1 MIRINTQ
8 AVDPAGEA
16 GRAIANG
23 DGPDGEPGEFDTS
36 SFHVPEA
43 RLDPH
48 GTARRTP
55 WTRIRKTV
63 DWTMTKAAGVAFDA
77 AQLVNRYRPNPSF
90 TPKWSD
96 KPLLKSWEK

>member
-16 GRAIANG
+16 GKTIANG
-23 DGPDGEPGEFDTS
+23 VGPDRAPGESDTTS
-36 SFHVPEA
+36 LTVPDA

-55 WTRIRKTV
+55 WTRARKTV
-63 DWTMTKAAGVAFDA
+63 DWTVTKAAGVVFDA
-77 AQLVNRYRPNPSF
+77 VQLVNRYRPNPSF

-96 KPLLKSWEK
+96 KPL